1 MTRFCRLF
9 IFVSFAGLIGC
20 DDGSGRGP
28 RQYLFI
34 TDSVGISVGDRV
46 GYVEAL
52 RLSGV
57 HQPEVPG
64 FGSPEV
70 VARIDFYKGL
80 IVDLG
85 IDTVWINVGLWDAS
99 DRLSPQTSFE
109 EYASNIEFVF
119 QEFID
124 SGVQVIWCETTLT
137 TREESNEYT
146 FELNVIAD
154 TLAMEY
160 GIPIFEMS
168 YLQQVRGWELSPDG
182 VHFTS
187 DAVELIADEIEEFLI
202 YR

>member
-1 MTRFCRLF
+1 MTRYCRVL
-9 IFVSFAGLIGC
+9 IFVTFAVLSGC

-28 RQYLFI
+28 KQYLFI

-52 RLSGV
+52 KLPGV

-70 VARIDFYKGL
+70 VSRIELYKGL
-80 IVDLG
+80 IIDLG

-99 DRLSPQTSFE
+99 DQLSPQTPFAV
-109 EYASNIEFVF
+109 YASNIEFIF
-119 QEFID
+119 QELIN

-137 TREESNEYT
+137 TREEINEYT

-160 GIPIFEMS
+160 GIPVFEMS
-168 YLQQVRGWELSPDG
+168 YLQQVHDWELSWDG

-187 DAVELIADEIEEFLI
+187 DGAELVADEIEEFLR